1 MLSETKPLL
10 WRGLGRPMNLK
21 LNHIQHTGIPVTDI
35 KRSEAFYETLG
46 FKNVM
51 STNFEYNAGKGVVA
65 MMKQN
70 EMIIEL
76 YQMPET
82 ELKEIRA
89 RKNGHI
95 DHIAF
100 DVDDIDKTFEILK
113 KEGFNILEEQPVF
126 LSFWKNGCK
135 YFNITGPDGERLE
148 FNQIL

>member
-1 MLSETKPLL
+1 MK
-10 WRGLGRPMNLK
+10 LK
-21 LNHIQHTGIPVTDI
+21 LNHIQHIGIPVTNI
-35 KRSEAFYETLG
+35 KNSEAFYERLG

-51 STNFEYNAGKGVVA
+51 DSTFEFNGDKGMVA
-65 MMKQN
+65 MMKLN

-82 ELKEIRA
+82 ELAEIRN
-89 RKNGHI
+89 RQNGHI

-100 DVDDIDKTFEILK
+100 DVDDIEQTFKELK
-113 KEGFNILEEQPVF
+113 NNSFHILEPAPVF

-148 FNQIL
+148 FNQVLTSPELRP

>member
-1 MLSETKPLL
+1 
-10 WRGLGRPMNLK
+10 MNLVI
-21 LNHIQHTGIPVTDI
+21 NHIQHIGVPVSDI
-35 KRSEAFYETLG
+35 KVSEAFYERLG

-51 STNFEYNAGKGVVA
+51 ATTFEYNGGKGNVA

-76 YQMPET
+76 YQMPEN
-82 ELKEIRA
+82 ELQEIRQ

-100 DVDDIDKTFEILK
+100 DVDDIDKTFSELK
-113 KEGFNILEEQPVF
+113 QNNFTVLEEKPVF

>member
-1 MLSETKPLL
+1 
-10 WRGLGRPMNLK
+10 MNLK
-21 LNHIQHTGIPVTDI
+21 LNHIQHIGIPVTNI
-35 KRSEAFYETLG
+35 QASEIFYERLG

-51 STNFEYNAGKGVVA
+51 ATTFEYNGGAGNVA
-65 MMKQN
+65 MMKLN

-76 YQMPET
+76 YQMPEA
-82 ELKEIRA
+82 ELKEIRE

-100 DVDDIDKTFEILK
+100 DVDDIDTAFEELK
-113 KEGFNILEEQPVF
+113 NNSFNILEEAPVF

>member
-1 MLSETKPLL
+1 
-10 WRGLGRPMNLK
+10 MNLK
-21 LNHIQHTGIPVTDI
+21 INHIQHIGIPVTDI
-35 KRSEAFYETLG
+35 KISGAFYERLG

-51 STNFEYNAGKGVVA
+51 STTFEYHGGKGMVA

-76 YQMPET
+76 YQLPENDPDSNR
-82 ELKEIRA
+82 EAEIRT

-100 DVDDIDKTFEILK
+100 DVSDIDKTFETLK
-113 KEGFNILEEQPVF
+113 KEGFNVLEEQPVF

-135 YFNITGPDGERLE
+135 YFNITGPGGERLE

>member
-1 MLSETKPLL
+1 
-10 WRGLGRPMNLK
+10 MNFK
-21 LNHIQHTGIPVTDI
+21 LNHIQHIGIPVTDI
-35 KRSEAFYETLG
+35 KISEVFYERLG

-51 STNFEYNAGKGVVA
+51 ATTFEYNGDKGNVA
-65 MMKQN
+65 MMKLN

-76 YQMPET
+76 YQMPEA
-82 ELKEIRA
+82 ELKEIRQ

-100 DVDDIDKTFEILK
+100 DVDDIDKTFEELK
-113 KEGFNILEEQPVF
+113 NNSFNVLEDKPVF
-126 LSFWKNGCK
+126 LSFWKKGCK